1 VAAGADR
8 LELDV
13 HATADGTVVVIHDAE
28 VDRTTDGHGAVRDL
42 TLHQLR
48 LLDAGHGYLD
58 ADGSHAARGRGHRI
72 PTLDELLAAHPD
84 VPVNIEIKQDDPPIE
99 DAVLAALD
107 RHGARERT
115 LLAAEHA
122 HIMQRIRAAAPGM
135 LTSHSAAEVAEFV
148 GRLRDGTLAGYRPP
162 GIAWQVPPSYLDVP
176 IVTPE
181 FVATAHRLGTE
192 VHVWTINDSAQM
204 HALLDL
210 GVDAIM
216 TDVPALGLQ
225 VLRAR
230 GLR

>member
-1 VAAGADR
+1 M
-8 LELDV
+8 
-13 HATADGTVVVIHDAE
+13 IHDPE
-28 VDRTTDGHGAVRDL
+28 LDRTTDGHGPVRDF
-42 TLHQLR
+42 TLDELR
-48 LLDAGHGYLD
+48 RLDAGHGFV
-58 ADGSHAARGRGHRI
+58 AIDGSRSARGRGHRI

-99 DAVLAALD
+99 EAVLATLD

-122 HIMQRIRAAAPGM
+122 HIMQRIRAVAPDV

-148 GRLRDGTLAGYRPP
+148 GRIRDGTLAGYRPP
-162 GIAWQVPPSYLDVP
+162 GIAFQVPPSYLDIS
-176 IVTPE
+176 IVTQE

-192 VHVWTINDSAQM
+192 VHVWTINDPAEM

-216 TDVPALGLQ
+216 TDVPALGVQ
-225 VLRAR
+225 VFRAR